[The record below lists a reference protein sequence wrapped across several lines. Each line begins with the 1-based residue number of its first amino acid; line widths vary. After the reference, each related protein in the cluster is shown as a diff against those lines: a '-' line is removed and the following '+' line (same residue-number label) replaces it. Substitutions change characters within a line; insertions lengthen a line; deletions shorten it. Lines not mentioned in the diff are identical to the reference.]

1 MEKKKMRGEERG
13 RKVEGPPTRV
23 SRGVRNDSS
32 RGTRT
37 SLTETFFFTTCGL
50 LCMCI
55 RAAYVLLLASCG
67 QRHAALTYYNYYV
80 LWRE

>member
-23 SRGVRNDSS
+23 SRGVWNDSS

-37 SLTETFFFTTCGL
+37 SLTETFFL
-50 LCMCI
+50 LLVVYSVC
-55 RAAYVLLLASCG
+55 AYV
-67 QRHAALTYYNYYV
+67 QRMYYYSHLVYKDMQH
-80 LWRE
+80 